1 RMIPATSITRLASL
15 VPVVTLAGT
24 PVPGAMN
31 VRCDN
36 DEGMRR
42 LVRHLVLDHGY
53 KELGYLSGRIDSPDN
68 HARARAIEA
77 EAKAHG
83 AQVEIGHDWQGDYS
97 AAGGARLISGLL
109 DSGRKLPRAIVCAND
124 QTALGAM
131 ARRLVVYL
139 LAAWVAITVS
149 FLLPRVVPGNPV
161 AGAVARASQS
171 GNCNEQC
178 VVAIELQ
185 LGYNVHTSLWDQ
197 YTQYL
202 GNLAHG
208 DLGHSWSENAPVAS
222 LIVSYL
228 PWTLVL
234 LGIAT
239 TLAFLGGSVIGTL
252 IAWRR
257 GSWTDWLLPFATF
270 FQALPYFFLGIVL
283 VLILGQTG
291 TMLKWF
297 PSLFGYD
304 IYTSDPGFNLPYI
317 QSVISHGILPVATI
331 VLASLGGFILSI
343 RNQVITTMD
352 EDFVL
357 VAQAKGLPA
366 RTVIWYA
373 VRNALLPVVANFTI
387 AISLIVGGQILVE
400 IVFSYPGIGFHL
412 YDALGKIDYPLV
424 QGVFVVIT
432 LVVLAANLIADAIY
446 VAIDPRV
453 RQAA

>member
-1 RMIPATSITRLASL
+1 MSALL
-15 VPVVTLAGT
+15 
-24 PVPGAMN
+24 
-31 VRCDN
+31 
-36 DEGMRR
+36 RR
-42 LVRHLVLDHGY
+42 LG
-53 KELGYLSGRIDSPDN
+53 
-68 HARARAIEA
+68 
-77 EAKAHG
+77 
-83 AQVEIGHDWQGDYS
+83 
-97 AAGGARLISGLL
+97 
-109 DSGRKLPRAIVCAND
+109 
-124 QTALGAM
+124 
-131 ARRLVVYL
+131 VYL

-178 VVAIELQ
+178 VIAIEEQ

-197 YTQYL
+197 YVQYL

-208 DLGHSWSENAPVAS
+208 DLGHSWSENAPVGS

-228 PWTLVL
+228 PWTVIL
-234 LGIAT
+234 LGVAT
-239 TLAFLGGSVIGTL
+239 ILAFVLGSGIGAV

-257 GSWTDWLLPFATF
+257 GTWVEWLVPVSTF

-283 VLILGQTG
+283 VLVFGQTG

-304 IYTSDPGFNLPYI
+304 IYTTEQGWNLPYI
-317 QSVISHGILPVATI
+317 QSVLSHAILPVATI
-331 VLASLGGFILSI
+331 VLASMAGFILAI
-343 RNQVITTMD
+343 RNQMITTMD

-366 RTVIWYA
+366 RTVVWYA
-373 VRNALLPVVANFTI
+373 ARNALLPVVANFTV

-400 IVFSYPGIGFHL
+400 IVFNYPGIGFHL
-412 YDALGKIDYPLV
+412 FDALGKLDYPLV

-432 LVVLAANLIADAIY
+432 LIVLVANLVADAVYI
-446 VAIDPRV
+446 AIDPRA